1 MSRIVKFRMCM
12 KECVIILDLKSIDPI
27 STIIRKS
34 DDERVIRR

>member
-1 MSRIVKFRMCM
+1 MRVGYRI
-12 KECVIILDLKSIDPI
+12 ISDLKSIDPI